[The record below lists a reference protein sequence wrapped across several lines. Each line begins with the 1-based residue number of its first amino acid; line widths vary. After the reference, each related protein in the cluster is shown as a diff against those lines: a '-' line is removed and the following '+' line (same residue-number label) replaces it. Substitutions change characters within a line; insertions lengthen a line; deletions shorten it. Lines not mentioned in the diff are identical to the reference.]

1 MWLHSQDTY
10 YPGDIAAQLVHTKPE
25 VNFEV
30 VNGYP
35 NPLTLDNLNALN
47 DQGGTSVYLTSNDDV
62 TTNPA
67 WLNGIKPDDAG
78 STVGGKTA
86 AVIVNDRG
94 NGEVDVF
101 YMYFYTNN
109 WGGLLL
115 GQNVNN
121 HVGVGIPRRKRFR
134 T

>member
-10 YPGDIAAQLVHTKPE
+10 NPGDIGAQLVHTKPE

-30 VNGYP
+30 VNDYP
-35 NPLTLDNLNALN
+35 TPLTLDNLNALN
-47 DQGGTSVYLTSNDDV
+47 DLGGTSVYLTSNDDV

-67 WLNGIKPDDAG
+67 WLNGIKPDGTG

-86 AVIVNDRG
+86 TVIVNDRG
-94 NGEVDVF
+94 NGQVDVF

-109 WGGLLL
+109 WGGLLF

-121 HVGVGIPRRKRFR
+121 HVGVGTP
-134 T
+134 